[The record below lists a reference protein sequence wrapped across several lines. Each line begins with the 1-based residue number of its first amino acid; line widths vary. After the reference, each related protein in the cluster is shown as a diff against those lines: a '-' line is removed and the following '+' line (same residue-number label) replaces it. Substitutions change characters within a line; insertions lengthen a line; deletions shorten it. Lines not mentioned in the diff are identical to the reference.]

1 MQRLWSSTKSENV
14 QWRQLV
20 RISRP
25 LAWLKTAGPFLAGGW
40 LAYGHLTLQ
49 LALGF
54 IYFLLPYNLALYG
67 ASDAYDFTADAHHSR
82 KAGAETTLPGT
93 KRHQLWFWIIVLN
106 LPFVAYLLLNGNL
119 GSRLWLLFSLVMVA
133 IYGLR
138 GIRLNE
144 IPFVDSIVSSIHFWS
159 PLVFG
164 TLLGGGSVTY
174 RPALAA
180 FILWAM
186 ATQSFGAIQD
196 LAYDRAAGVAS
207 IATALRE
214 RGTVYFGAIC
224 YALAAGL
231 VILGFGTP
239 GLIAGSVMLGYV
251 LNVLVAGF
259 SAGPPSL
266 RYRRG
271 WKVLQRLNLLVGLI
285 IIVALLIILNPFGHE
300 LLLH

>member
-14 QWRQLV
+14 HWRQLLAT
-20 RISRP
+20 SRP

-40 LAYGHLTLQ
+40 LAYGHPTPQ
-49 LALGF
+49 LLIGF
-54 IYFLLPYNLALYG
+54 TYFLFPYNLALYG

-82 KAGAETTLPGT
+82 KAGAESILPT
-93 KRHQLWFWIIVLN
+93 AKRHQLWFWIAVVN
-106 LPFVAYLLLNGNL
+106 LPFLVYLFLSGTL
-119 GSRLWLLFSLVMVA
+119 GSRLWLLFSLGMVA
-133 IYGLR
+133 LYGLQ

-144 IPFVDSIVSSIHFWS
+144 IPFIDSIVSSIHFWS
-159 PLVFG
+159 PLVYG

-231 VILGFGTP
+231 VILGFGLP
-239 GLIAGSVMLGYV
+239 GLVVGIALLGYV
-251 LNVLVAGF
+251 INVLVAGF

-271 WKVLQRLNLLVGLI
+271 WQVLQRLNLLVGLI
-285 IIVALLIILNPFGHE
+285 IIIGLLVILNPFGHE